1 MSEKSGNKKRI
12 RIIPLFVSIIIPL
25 LIGGLSTLLVPNM
38 RPIYESL
45 IRPPFSPPAMVFPI
59 VWTILYIIM
68 GICSYKV
75 YILKYEN
82 IDVSSAIFVYAI
94 QLLLNFL
101 WTIIFFGFKL
111 YALAFLELIILII
124 FVILTIKRFYE
135 KMEKGISINSL
146 FGLVSICRSVEFFY
160 LDVK

>member
-1 MSEKSGNKKRI
+1 MSEKSGNKKKI

-25 LIGGLSTLLVPNM
+25 LIGWLSTLLVPNM
-38 RPIYESL
+38 RSIYESL
-45 IRPPFSPPAMVFPI
+45 IKPPFSPPAIVFPI

-82 IDVSSAIFVYAI
+82 KDVSSAIFVYAI

-124 FVILTIKRFYE
+124 FVILTIKRF
-135 KMEKGISINSL
+135 L
-146 FGLVSICRSVEFFY
+146 
-160 LDVK
+160 